1 MRPLGAAVL
10 IVLFAATISDAQ
22 SPSKTA
28 DVKIS
33 VVGMESNGNS
43 MKLDCDFNFVA
54 VPSNVFSGA
63 CRVDLGVERL
73 SVVSAGIDRQRT
85 STLLMDRGL
94 TIRALAESGT
104 HRFANA
110 VLGGDAGFP
119 VYIELDPL
127 RRDWIIR
134 RDVPGGG
141 HETIASGSLSS
152 GRITFAIP

>member
-1 MRPLGAAVL
+1 MWPLGAAVL

-33 VVGMESNGNS
+33 VAGIESNGTS
-43 MKLDCDFNFVA
+43 MKLDCDLNFVA
-54 VPSNVFSGA
+54 VPSNVFSGS
-63 CRVDLGVERL
+63 CRVELGAERF
-73 SVVSAGIDRQRT
+73 SVVSAGIDRQRS

-94 TIRALAESGT
+94 TIRALVESGT

-110 VLGGDAGFP
+110 VLARDAGFP

-141 HETIASGSLSS
+141 HETIARGSLSS